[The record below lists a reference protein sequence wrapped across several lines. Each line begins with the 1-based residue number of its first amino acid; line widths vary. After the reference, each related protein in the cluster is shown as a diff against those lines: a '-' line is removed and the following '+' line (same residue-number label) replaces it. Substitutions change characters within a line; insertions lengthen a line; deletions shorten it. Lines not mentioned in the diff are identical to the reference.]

1 MLCIISLLIVT
12 IFIILTANKLFFGL
26 FVKEKVELLK
36 LDNSFERLLNNDE
49 ELKTQNKIL
58 EKSVQETIALYDITK
73 DICRTLDEK
82 EMFAIFLDRMSK
94 YIKVDSCKFIK
105 SEEDLK
111 SYEHDMVLPLSID
124 KIKIGYLAARNVKE
138 EDKEKF
144 NILAQQFLVGM
155 KRSLLYQKVQE
166 LAITDGLT
174 QLFSRRYFLERFE
187 EELKRSK
194 KFKLVLSF
202 LMIDIDRFKE
212 FNDHY
217 GHLVGDAILR
227 EVSKT
232 IKENTRQ
239 VDFMGRYG
247 GEELSVVL
255 TDTDK
260 KQARFAAERIRAAV
274 ESELI
279 HVYDEDLKATI
290 SIGISSFPDDALEVK
305 TLIEKADK
313 ALYQAKQQ
321 GRNRVC

>member
-1 MLCIISLLIVT
+1 MI
-12 IFIILTANKLFFGL
+12 
-26 FVKEKVELLK
+26 
-36 LDNSFERLLNNDE
+36 
-49 ELKTQNKIL
+49 
-58 EKSVQETIALYDITK
+58 
-73 DICRTLDEK
+73 
-82 EMFAIFLDRMSK
+82 
-94 YIKVDSCKFIK
+94 
-105 SEEDLK
+105 
-111 SYEHDMVLPLSID
+111 LPLNID

-138 EDKEKF
+138 EDKDKF

-155 KRSLLYQKVQE
+155 KRSLLYKRVQE
-166 LAITDGLT
+166 LAITDSLT

-194 KFKLVLSF
+194 KFKLMLSF

-212 FNDHY
+212 FNDRY

-227 EVSKT
+227 EVSRT

-247 GEELSVVL
+247 GEELSIVL

-260 KQARFAAERIRAAV
+260 KQAYFAAERIRAAV
-274 ESELI
+274 ESELM

-313 ALYQAKQQ
+313 ALYLAKQQ
-321 GRNRVC
+321 GRNRIC

>member
-1 MLCIISLLIVT
+1 MLCIILLAIITFLIIVA
-12 IFIILTANKLFFGL
+12 ANKLSFAL
-26 FVKEKVELLK
+26 LLKEKNDLLK
-36 LDNSFERLLNNDE
+36 LNSSFEKLLRNDE
-49 ELKTQNKIL
+49 ELKIQNNDL
-58 EKSVQETIALYDITK
+58 ENSVQETIALYDITK
-73 DICRTLDEK
+73 DICKTLEEK
-82 EMFAIFLDRMSK
+82 EMFAILQDRMSK
-94 YIKVDSCKFIK
+94 YIKVDSCKFVK

-111 SYEHDMVLPLSID
+111 NYCHDTALELNID
-124 KIKIGYLAARNVKE
+124 KIRIGYLAAKNVLE

-174 QLFSRRYFLERFE
+174 QLFSRRYFMERFE
-187 EELKRSK
+187 EELRRSK
-194 KFKLVLSF
+194 KFKLMLSF

-212 FNDHY
+212 YNDRY

-227 EVSKT
+227 EVSRT
-232 IKENTRQ
+232 IKDNIRQ

-255 TDTDK
+255 TDTGK
-260 KQARFAAERIRAAV
+260 EQACFAAERIRAAV

-279 HVYDEDLKATI
+279 HVYDENLRATV
-290 SIGISSFPDDALEVK
+290 SIGISSFSADAVEAK
-305 TLIEKADK
+305 KLIERADK
-313 ALYQAKQQ
+313 ALYQAKEE

>member
-1 MLCIISLLIVT
+1 MLCIILLVIVT
-12 IFIILTANKLFFGL
+12 LFIILTANKLFYGL

-36 LDNSFERLLNNDE
+36 LDNSFERLSNSDE
-49 ELKTQNKIL
+49 QLKTQNKIL
-58 EKSVQETIALYDITK
+58 EKTVQETIALYDITK
-73 DICRTLDEK
+73 DICKTLDED

-111 SYEHDMVLPLSID
+111 SYEHDMVLPLNID

-212 FNDHY
+212 FNDRY

-239 VDFMGRYG
+239 VYFMGRYG